1 MSTPPINISNKTQLS
16 KSRPR
21 NIASSHLN
29 NARSINRNNDFD
41 NIFET
46 GHFSA
51 KYVIQQ
57 STSSRHPASPI
68 YEQVDGNLDTSKPL
82 KISGGF
88 ESFGNLDD
96 DEQEEEENRRRQQLQ
111 QQQLLQPAENLVPDY
126 PQNRQ
131 PGDRR
136 QSILSNL
143 ISSSQVGPSR
153 LSGYVPSYRRSGL
166 ENDSMHSNPAL
177 QRLTTTEMD
186 NPEPEVVDVVQRHLV
201 SPSDFSTN
209 LQRGK
214 TGTSPAGGDFGSL
227 KLQGGDITRGIY
239 NWVNEQKQ
247 TDSIG
252 GSSLRRV
259 NSIGSSIHSR
269 SENDNGDENDD
280 LMRVNEIMRP
290 GGFRRSYIAKKH
302 QDKQLD
308 EIRNQLDSSVTD
320 SNLFFHQQLL

>member
-1 MSTPPINISNKTQLS
+1 MSTPPININNRAQLS

-21 NIASSHLN
+21 NIVGSHLN
-29 NARSINRNNDFD
+29 ARSFNRNNDFD

-57 STSSRHPASPI
+57 SASSRHRSSPI
-68 YEQVDGNLDTSKPL
+68 YEQADGTLDTSEPVQ
-82 KISGGF
+82 ISGGF
-88 ESFGNLDD
+88 EAFENLDD
-96 DEQEEEENRRRQQLQ
+96 DNDNAEREREENRRRQFQHQ
-111 QQQLLQPAENLVPDY
+111 QDQQRLLQPAENLVPDY
-126 PQNRQ
+126 PQTRR

-136 QSILSNL
+136 QSVLSNL
-143 ISSSQVGPSR
+143 ISSSQVGSSR
-153 LSGYVPSYRRSGL
+153 LPGYMASYRRSGL

-177 QRLTTTEMD
+177 QRTTTTDMD
-186 NPEPEVVDVVQRHLV
+186 TPEPEVVDAVQRHLV

-209 LQRGK
+209 SQRGK

-252 GSSLRRV
+252 GNSLRRV

-269 SENDNGDENDD
+269 FENDNGDENDD
-280 LMRVNEIMRP
+280 IMRVNEILRP
-290 GGFRRSYIAKKH
+290 ACTPETKELVR
-302 QDKQLD
+302 Q
-308 EIRNQLDSSVTD
+308 N
-320 SNLFFHQQLL
+320 